1 MYVYIL
7 HLQLAWYE
15 VQIQDGRPNKTR
27 ERKCRVLWTG
37 EVTPPAIRHNQPTGQ
52 GLHHTAMY
60 QLPQNEDGISRRWV
74 AAYRQ
79 TDTFSETTGFYTKKD
94 ALKRMFAVSE
104 NLFSYTCR
112 RLMLCKFLFVNTR
125 ILNRDM

>member
-7 HLQLAWYE
+7 HLQLACNKVYVYILYLQLAWYE

-37 EVTPPAIRHNQPTGQ
+37 KVTPPAVRHNEPIGQ
-52 GLHHTAMY
+52 GVHYTAMY

-74 AAYRQ
+74 PADRQ
-79 TDTFSETTGFYTKKD
+79 TDKFSETAGFYFKK
-94 ALKRMFAVSE
+94 K
-104 NLFSYTCR
+104 YT
-112 RLMLCKFLFVNTR
+112 
-125 ILNRDM
+125 